1 MTVSDF
7 TDLPNRK
14 TAEYERLGNFFA
26 ILASG
31 DRNRYAQAS
40 TMLKA
45 PPTRVRVQE
54 PVSDPADASTTRGE
68 CSARRRDGFFEE
80 AELENVQGPAPTSN
94 TMSEF
99 TFKMTIKD
107 IYGAKRWREMVEE
120 LLRVSRETFRP
131 LAEVQARQAI
141 ARVATAELAERAKAF
156 QDGSMR
162 LKRPTKKRCVGR
174 DKRAGVDSDTLE
186 WFYETTDASSEH
198 AAAIDTRARKVS
210 SVSLEPISPVSVSGS
225 QPVTPICEYP
235 ADGART
241 RLANDV
247 LISPKKRRFMDH

>member
-1 MTVSDF
+1 MTVSNF
-7 TDLPNRK
+7 TDLPNEK
-14 TAEYERLGNFFA
+14 AAEYERLGNFFA

-31 DRNRYAQAS
+31 DRDRYAQAS

-45 PPTRVRVQE
+45 HTTRARVQE
-54 PVSDPADASTTRGE
+54 PVSEPVDVSKTRGE
-68 CSARRRDGFFEE
+68 CSARRRDAFFEE
-80 AELENVQGPAPTSN
+80 AELEKIQGPAPTSN

-120 LLRVSRETFRP
+120 LLRVSREMFRP
-131 LAEVQARQAI
+131 LAEMQTRQTI
-141 ARVATAELAERAKAF
+141 ARAATAELAERAKAF
-156 QDGSMR
+156 QDGSIR

-174 DKRAGVDSDTLE
+174 DKRAGADSDTLE

-198 AAAIDTRARKVS
+198 ATAVDLRARKVS
-210 SVSLEPISPVSVSGS
+210 LAPISPVSVSGS
-225 QPVTPICEYP
+225 QPVSPICEYL

-241 RLANDV
+241 RLAHDV
-247 LISPKKRRFMDH
+247 LLSPKKRRFMEH